1 MMGERP
7 ALLLS
12 LAASL
17 LFGSQYVMIKDG
29 IGGASPFLFGALTM
43 GIGGTLALLL
53 VLRKKRLDLSIF
65 RHWEVWAG
73 TASTTC
79 LIAFQYVG
87 LTLAPASV
95 GGLIVGSNVIFVAPL
110 SALIFKERIGRRRT
124 IGVIIGL
131 LGLFTITT
139 NWDLSSLG
147 SSQFT
152 GYLLLLGASFSIASS
167 YPLTKLAVRHMD
179 NVEWVMSFHLLTV
192 APLAALMLITG
203 GPGDLH
209 SMSVPALLYVGLLCT
224 SVPTILWA
232 TGLRSLSLTTSATV
246 LLSESAFAVILGALV
261 MNEPLGSLTLVG
273 AALVF
278 AAIFLAVKING
289 PKNKEEKEGV

>member
-1 MMGERP
+1 M
-7 ALLLS
+7 
-12 LAASL
+12 
-17 LFGSQYVMIKDG
+17 
-29 IGGASPFLFGALTM
+29 
-43 GIGGTLALLL
+43 
-53 VLRKKRLDLSIF
+53 
-65 RHWEVWAG
+65 
-73 TASTTC
+73 
-79 LIAFQYVG
+79 
-87 LTLAPASV
+87 
-95 GGLIVGSNVIFVAPL
+95 
-110 SALIFKERIGRRRT
+110 
-124 IGVIIGL
+124 IIGL